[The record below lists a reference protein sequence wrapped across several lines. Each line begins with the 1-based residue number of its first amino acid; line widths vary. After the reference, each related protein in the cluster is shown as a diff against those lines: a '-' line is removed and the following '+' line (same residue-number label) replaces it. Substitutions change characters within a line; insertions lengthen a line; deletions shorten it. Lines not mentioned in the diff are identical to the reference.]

1 MTKSDFSQR
10 SAFWLMIC
18 LATYDENLSV
28 EDDSE

>member
-1 MTKSDFSQR
+1 MTKNNLSQG

-18 LATYDENLSV
+18 MATYDENLSV